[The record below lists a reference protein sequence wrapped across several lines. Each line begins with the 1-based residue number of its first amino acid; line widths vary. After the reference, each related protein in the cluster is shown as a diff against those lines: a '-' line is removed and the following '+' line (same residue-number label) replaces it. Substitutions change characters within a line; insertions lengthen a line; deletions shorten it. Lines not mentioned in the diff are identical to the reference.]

1 MNLYSS
7 FSILFKKIKVMSL
20 QLSEDVQNFLKEE
33 YPNVDIDNMS
43 LEELKSFKEE
53 VIQKRQ
59 EINLLELTQK
69 RLGNAAYGA
78 SASPYFYFFNVDLAA
93 DITGE
98 CRHLTKTMWDK
109 FEQWFHHDIWERK
122 DLWEKFDFALDPSK
136 KEWFESR
143 NISIYSDTDST
154 SNSLLI
160 SYDTS
165 LKQRVDIMLEDLF
178 NEMLDKGYK
187 LDMTDRN
194 NSEFCRCDKLI
205 LNWTR
210 DNELYYA
217 PVKYIMRHK
226 VSKSKFRIKSKL
238 GKEVIVT
245 GDHSCIV
252 FRNGEQLTIKAKDI
266 NPKTDKILVVDEFDG
281 SDINIS
287 NLNYELTDIEI
298 YEQLEDFNNEYVY
311 DIEVD
316 DDSHTF
322 IANNILVHNS
332 VYVTYGDFFECFTDE
347 YKKKYDTDRK
357 KIEWI
362 LKYNQEFQDK
372 QNTAWCEEIYG
383 PRHGKNVHN
392 FELETISRACINL
405 KKKKYLK
412 ALSYYKGK
420 FYDDPKIAG
429 TGIEIIKSTTP
440 KLCREIL
447 TDLTRSLVFET
458 AEMDKESYI
467 YYFNDKLA
475 KYKKQFYT
483 APIEDISMSVGIG
496 DYEKYVID
504 DKEQLVLGKQ
514 CPVSVQAI
522 ARYNQLAHINGEDN
536 KRQLSGKIKY
546 YNIRLSQNKSAS
558 SGYFGFPSGELPDW
572 APKIALDIQWEKTIV
587 DPINRFLEVMDFP
600 LVNSAGVM
608 QLSLFG
614 YDD

>member
-1 MNLYSS
+1 
-7 FSILFKKIKVMSL
+7 MSL
-20 QLSEDVQNFLKEE
+20 QLSEDVQKFLKEE
-33 YPNVDIDNMS
+33 YPNADIDNMS
-43 LEELKSFKEE
+43 LEELKTFKEE
-53 VIQKRQ
+53 IVQKRQ
-59 EINLLELTQK
+59 ELNLLELTQK

-122 DLWEKFDFALDPSK
+122 DLWEKFDFALDPAK

-143 NISIYSDTDST
+143 NISIYSDTD
-154 SNSLLI
+154 
-160 SYDTS
+160 
-165 LKQRVDIMLEDLF
+165 
-178 NEMLDKGYK
+178 
-187 LDMTDRN
+187 
-194 NSEFCRCDKLI
+194 
-205 LNWTR
+205 
-210 DNELYYA
+210 
-217 PVKYIMRHK
+217 
-226 VSKSKFRIKSKL
+226 
-238 GKEVIVT
+238 
-245 GDHSCIV
+245 
-252 FRNGEQLTIKAKDI
+252 
-266 NPKTDKILVVDEFDG
+266 
-281 SDINIS
+281 
-287 NLNYELTDIEI
+287 
-298 YEQLEDFNNEYVY
+298 
-311 DIEVD
+311 
-316 DDSHTF
+316 
-322 IANNILVHNS
+322 S

-357 KIEWI
+357 KIDWI
-362 LKYNQEFQDK
+362 LKYNKEFQDK

-458 AEMDKESYI
+458 TEMDKESYI

-536 KRQLSGKIKY
+536 KRQISGKIKY
-546 YNIRLSQNKSAS
+546 YNIRLSQNKNVS

-587 DPINRFLEVMDFP
+587 DPINRFLEVMDLP

-614 YDD
+614 YDE

>member
-1 MNLYSS
+1 MAL
-7 FSILFKKIKVMSL
+7 K
-20 QLSEDVQNFLKEE
+20 LSEDVQKFLKDE

-43 LEELKSFKEE
+43 LEELKAFKEE
-53 VIQKRQ
+53 VVQKRQ

-78 SASPYFYFFNVDLAA
+78 SASPFFYFFNVDLAA

-98 CRHLTKTMWDK
+98 CRVLTKTMWEN

-122 DLWEKFDFALDPSK
+122 DLWEKFDFELDPSK
-136 KEWFESR
+136 KEWFNQR
-143 NISIYSDTDST
+143 PLSIYSDTDS
-154 SNSLLI
+154 
-160 SYDTS
+160 
-165 LKQRVDIMLEDLF
+165 V
-178 NEMLDKGYK
+178 
-187 LDMTDRN
+187 
-194 NSEFCRCDKLI
+194 
-205 LNWTR
+205 
-210 DNELYYA
+210 
-217 PVKYIMRHK
+217 YI
-226 VSKSKFRIKSKL
+226 
-238 GKEVIVT
+238 
-245 GDHSCIV
+245 
-252 FRNGEQLTIKAKDI
+252 
-266 NPKTDKILVVDEFDG
+266 
-281 SDINIS
+281 
-287 NLNYELTDIEI
+287 
-298 YEQLEDFNNEYVY
+298 
-311 DIEVD
+311 
-316 DDSHTF
+316 
-322 IANNILVHNS
+322 
-332 VYVTYGDFFECFTDE
+332 TYGDFFECFTE
-347 YKKKYDTDRK
+347 ECKKKYDTDRK

-372 QNTAWCEEIYG
+372 QNNIWCEEMYG

-458 AEMDKESYI
+458 TEMDKESYI

-475 KYKKQFYT
+475 KYKKEFYT

-496 DYEKYVID
+496 DYEKYVIND
-504 DKEQLVLGKQ
+504 EDQLVLGKQ

-536 KRQLSGKIKY
+536 KRQISGKIKY
-546 YNIRLSQNKSAS
+546 YNIRVSQKRGAS
-558 SGYFGFPSGELPDW
+558 SGYFGFPSGDLPDW
-572 APKIALDIQWEKTIV
+572 APKIALDIQWQKTIV
-587 DPINRFLEVMDFP
+587 DPINRFLEVMNFP
-600 LVNSAGVM
+600 LVNAAGVM

-614 YDD
+614 YDE

>member
-1 MNLYSS
+1 
-7 FSILFKKIKVMSL
+7 MSL
-20 QLSEDVQNFLKEE
+20 QLSEDVQKFLKDE
-33 YPNVDIDNMS
+33 YPNADIDNMS
-43 LEELKSFKEE
+43 LEELKAFKEE
-53 VIQKRQ
+53 VVQKRQ

-136 KEWFESR
+136 REWFESR
-143 NISIYSDTDST
+143 NISIYSDTD
-154 SNSLLI
+154 
-160 SYDTS
+160 
-165 LKQRVDIMLEDLF
+165 
-178 NEMLDKGYK
+178 
-187 LDMTDRN
+187 
-194 NSEFCRCDKLI
+194 
-205 LNWTR
+205 
-210 DNELYYA
+210 
-217 PVKYIMRHK
+217 
-226 VSKSKFRIKSKL
+226 
-238 GKEVIVT
+238 
-245 GDHSCIV
+245 
-252 FRNGEQLTIKAKDI
+252 
-266 NPKTDKILVVDEFDG
+266 
-281 SDINIS
+281 
-287 NLNYELTDIEI
+287 
-298 YEQLEDFNNEYVY
+298 
-311 DIEVD
+311 
-316 DDSHTF
+316 
-322 IANNILVHNS
+322 S

-357 KIEWI
+357 KIDWI
-362 LKYNQEFQDK
+362 LKYNKEFQDK

-496 DYEKYVID
+496 DYEKYVIN
-504 DKEQLVLGKQ
+504 DKEQLVLEKQ

-536 KRQLSGKIKY
+536 KRQISGKIKY
-546 YNIRLSQNKSAS
+546 YNIRLSQNKNAS
-558 SGYFGFPSGELPDW
+558 SGYFGFPSGELPKW

-587 DPINRFLEVMDFP
+587 DPINRFLEVMNLP

-614 YDD
+614 YDE

>member
-1 MNLYSS
+1 
-7 FSILFKKIKVMSL
+7 MSL
-20 QLSEDVQNFLKEE
+20 QLSEDVQKFLKEE
-33 YPNVDIDNMS
+33 YPNADIDNMS
-43 LEELKSFKEE
+43 LEELKTFKEE
-53 VIQKRQ
+53 IVQKRQ
-59 EINLLELTQK
+59 ELNLLELTQK

-122 DLWEKFDFALDPSK
+122 DLWEKFDFALDPAK

-143 NISIYSDTDST
+143 SISIYSDTD
-154 SNSLLI
+154 
-160 SYDTS
+160 
-165 LKQRVDIMLEDLF
+165 
-178 NEMLDKGYK
+178 
-187 LDMTDRN
+187 
-194 NSEFCRCDKLI
+194 
-205 LNWTR
+205 
-210 DNELYYA
+210 
-217 PVKYIMRHK
+217 
-226 VSKSKFRIKSKL
+226 
-238 GKEVIVT
+238 
-245 GDHSCIV
+245 
-252 FRNGEQLTIKAKDI
+252 
-266 NPKTDKILVVDEFDG
+266 
-281 SDINIS
+281 
-287 NLNYELTDIEI
+287 
-298 YEQLEDFNNEYVY
+298 
-311 DIEVD
+311 
-316 DDSHTF
+316 
-322 IANNILVHNS
+322 S

-357 KIEWI
+357 KIDWI
-362 LKYNQEFQDK
+362 LKYNKEFQDK

-458 AEMDKESYI
+458 TEMDKESYI

-504 DKEQLVLGKQ
+504 DKDQLVLGKQ

-536 KRQLSGKIKY
+536 KRQISGKIKY
-546 YNIRLSQNKSAS
+546 YNIRLSQNKNIS

-587 DPINRFLEVMDFP
+587 DPINRFLEVMDLP
-600 LVNSAGVM
+600 LVNAAGVM

-614 YDD
+614 YDE

>member
-1 MNLYSS
+1 MIENLKY
-7 FSILFKKIKVMSL
+7 
-20 QLSEDVQNFLKEE
+20 E
-33 YPNVDIDNMS
+33 
-43 LEELKSFKEE
+43 
-53 VIQKRQ
+53 
-59 EINLLELTQK
+59 
-69 RLGNAAYGA
+69 
-78 SASPYFYFFNVDLAA
+78 
-93 DITGE
+93 
-98 CRHLTKTMWDK
+98 
-109 FEQWFHHDIWERK
+109 FE
-122 DLWEKFDFALDPSK
+122 
-136 KEWFESR
+136 
-143 NISIYSDTDST
+143 
-154 SNSLLI
+154 
-160 SYDTS
+160 
-165 LKQRVDIMLEDLF
+165 
-178 NEMLDKGYK
+178 
-187 LDMTDRN
+187 
-194 NSEFCRCDKLI
+194 
-205 LNWTR
+205 
-210 DNELYYA
+210 
-217 PVKYIMRHK
+217 
-226 VSKSKFRIKSKL
+226 
-238 GKEVIVT
+238 
-245 GDHSCIV
+245 
-252 FRNGEQLTIKAKDI
+252 
-266 NPKTDKILVVDEFDG
+266 
-281 SDINIS
+281 
-287 NLNYELTDIEI
+287 DIECV
-298 YEQLEDFNNEYVY
+298 EQLEDFDDEYVY

-322 IANNILVHNS
+322 IGNDILVHNS

-357 KIEWI
+357 KIDWI
-362 LKYNQEFQDK
+362 LKYNKEFQDK

-420 FYDDPKIAG
+420 FYDYPKIAG

-458 AEMDKESYI
+458 TEMDKESYI

-536 KRQLSGKIKY
+536 KRQISGKIKY
-546 YNIRLSQNKSAS
+546 YNIRLSQNKNVS
-558 SGYFGFPSGELPDW
+558 SGYFGFPSGDLPDW